1 MTRLPSRAPGHL
13 PAVLLALS
21 SLASLASLQ
30 GGVAAQDLARFL
42 PKDAQFTVVCDGPAR
57 IAERLAATNFGR
69 LFADPDAAPIRAI
82 PGRAREMLVKLA
94 ERESVP
100 LDVGSLFDRLAV
112 YGGRMAIGAH
122 VDLAASVEAKAPRFL
137 ISFVVEPHESIDLE
151 ALAADLQRAVD
162 ESDAGTQA
170 LEFGPGFQAAIDE
183 NGDGATVPRVVDGHL
198 VMFAGSGLGTA
209 LARIF
214 DDHEGLG
221 VTLPAASDESMI
233 WGRGDGEL
241 LRFFAD
247 MAALAE
253 EDGNP
258 GFGDPSM
265 PPSAILRAI
274 FERLALTE
282 FEAGTAPFGEHL
294 RSVGHI
300 LTDASVPNLLD
311 ILQPQE
317 KSTPL
322 LALVPALHPIW
333 TSIRIDAAGLYDL
346 ICDVAELAQPGLRGM
361 LAESLQQ
368 EFGIDLQ
375 KDLLD
380 AFDGQLVMLTDT
392 FANFEGL
399 APGASLE
406 DMEEVKGLYSFVLG
420 LRDPPAFEKVLDGI
434 LRSRG
439 LHAARKTVEYRNTKL
454 RSMNVVV
461 VQLHYAFVPEGIA
474 LGLGEAGAENV
485 RKIVDQ
491 SIARAEGQAPVSHS
505 ERIQKRLAL
514 LQSGWRDL
522 SISDIAVPSSTMNQL
537 MDLAL
542 ADLDDHAEDEFAAEF
557 LELMRESI
565 TAYFKLAS
573 RYDQMSS
580 AAAIRIEPG
589 RLSFEGIQ

>member
-13 PAVLLALS
+13 PAVFLGLS
-21 SLASLASLQ
+21 SLASLA

-42 PKDAQFTVVCDGPAR
+42 PKDAQFTMVCDGPAR
-57 IAERLAATNFGR
+57 IAERLAATNLGR
-69 LFADPDAAPIRAI
+69 LCADPEAAPIRAI
-82 PGRAREMLVKLA
+82 PGRVREMLVKLA
-94 ERESVP
+94 EQESVP
-100 LDVGSLFDRLAV
+100 LDVASFFDRIAG
-112 YGGRMAIGAH
+112 YGGRMAIGAR
-122 VDLAASVEAKAPRFL
+122 VDLAATVEAKAPRFL
-137 ISFVVEPHESIDLE
+137 VSFVVEPHESIDLE
-151 ALAADLQRAVD
+151 ALAADMQRAVD

-221 VTLPAASDESMI
+221 VTLPPASAESMI

-247 MAALAE
+247 MAELAE

-322 LALVPALHPIW
+322 IALVPALHPSW
-333 TSIRIDAAGLYDL
+333 TSFRIDAAGLFDL
-346 ICDVAELAQPGLRGM
+346 ICDVAELGQPGLRGM
-361 LAESLQQ
+361 LAESIQQ
-368 EFGIDLQ
+368 ELGLDLQ

-380 AFDGQLVMLTDT
+380 AFDGQLLMLDDS
-392 FANFEGL
+392 FANLEGL
-399 APGASLE
+399 AAGEALDE
-406 DMEEVKGLYSFVLG
+406 MEEVKGLYSFVIG
-420 LRDPPAFEKVLDGI
+420 LRDPAAFEKVLDGV
-434 LRSRG
+434 LRARG
-439 LHAARKTVEYRNTKL
+439 LHAARKTVDYRNTKL
-454 RSMNVVV
+454 RSMNVFIA
-461 VQLHYAFVPEGIA
+461 QLHYAFVPEGLA

-491 SIARAEGQAPVSHS
+491 SISRAEGQAPVQHG
-505 ERIQKRLAL
+505 ERVQKRLAL

-522 SISDIAVPSSTMNQL
+522 AIEDVDLPSSMMDQL
-537 MDLAL
+537 IDLAMS
-542 ADLDDHAEDEFAAEF
+542 DLDHDADDELASQL
-557 LELMRESI
+557 LELMRESV
-565 TAYFKLAS
+565 TAFAKLAS

-580 AAAIRIEPG
+580 AAAIRLEPG